1 MTKVAPWPNVTSAL
15 HDLKISRVIPTT
27 SPLYK
32 QIDRKNINS
41 PSNQQLSIECPTLL
55 EYLLKLGLD
64 ASHNQNYLLRQAVK
78 SQQVSTVEL
87 LLTQPK
93 VDPNAAFTAAIQSG
107 NLTLVQLFLRDARL
121 KLEGSN
127 YLEWA
132 LNEDH
137 PEILAFLLE
146 NDRFNP
152 TAYSS
157 SVVTDAARY
166 GYPQCLQLLL
176 KNPRVQQT
184 CGRNELVLAAGASN
198 KPEIIKIVLNLLEPA
213 NVSQRYEPASHD
225 NYLWRESVERGYTAL
240 VEILL
245 SDLRV
250 DPTINNHQA
259 LITASFRGYYD
270 IVRLLLKDKRVDP
283 TAQDC
288 RAMRVAIERGRNIIV
303 QLFLVDGRVKLG
315 LEWFKLAESQH
326 NSELM
331 RMLEL

>member
-1 MTKVAPWPNVTSAL
+1 MTKIAPWPNVTSAL
-15 HDLKISRVIPTT
+15 QDLKILRVIPTT

-41 PSNQQLSIECPTLL
+41 PSNQQLSIESPALL

-64 ASHNQNYLLRQAVK
+64 ASHNQNCLLRQAVK

-87 LLTQPK
+87 LLAQPK
-93 VDPNAAFTAAIQSG
+93 VDPNAAFTASIQTG
-107 NLTLVQLFLRDARL
+107 KPTLVQLFLRDDRL

-137 PEILAFLLE
+137 PEILALLLQS
-146 NDRFNP
+146 DRFNP

-157 SVVTDAARY
+157 SVVMDAARY

-176 KNPRVQQT
+176 KNPRVQRT
-184 CGRNELVLAAGASN
+184 CSRNELVLAAGASN
-198 KPEIIKIVLNLLEPA
+198 KPEIIKMALNLPEPA
-213 NVSQRYEPASHD
+213 NVSHRYEPTSHD

-245 SDLRV
+245 ADPRI

-259 LITASFRGYYD
+259 LITASFRGYPD
-270 IVRLLLKDKRVDP
+270 MVRLLLKDKRVDP

-288 RAMRVAIERGRNIIV
+288 RAMRVAIERGRNIII
-303 QLFLVDGRVKLG
+303 QLFLVDGRVKPG
-315 LEWFKLAESQH
+315 LEWFKLAESCQ
-326 NSELM
+326 NAELM
-331 RMLEL
+331 RLLGI